1 MYPLFVKIV
10 LSTIVKM
17 VNTHPVIPYILAIL
31 MFSVDTAKIKNIK
44 IDMNKIESIITHK
57 LCLRVCDVF
66 IV

>member
-1 MYPLFVKIV
+1 MYPLLVKTV

-17 VNTHPVIPYILAIL
+17 VNMHPVIPYILAIL
-31 MFSVDTAKIKNIK
+31 KFSADTAKIKSIK

-57 LCLRVCDVF
+57 LCLRVCEVF